1 MSNKITENIRI
12 KNMVCNSCIKVI
24 RNAFEKNE
32 ISIENI
38 YLGQA
43 KITYDKFKITK
54 QKIEKILL
62 DEGFELISDRET
74 HIVEEIKHAII
85 DLVHHMNNIDSVVRK
100 SEYLV
105 EKLGMSYQQISK
117 IFSKHE
123 NITLEKYT
131 ILQKIERIKALID
144 NDEYTL
150 SEIAYMM
157 DYSSVQHLSAQF
169 KTITNLTVTEYKN
182 RTNDE
187 IGMRKSI
194 SF

>member
-1 MSNKITENIRI
+1 MQNTITENIRI

-24 RNAFEKNE
+24 RNSFEKAE
-32 ISIENI
+32 ITVENI

-43 KITYDKFKITK
+43 KISYDKNKISK
-54 QKIEKILL
+54 AKIEKLLL
-62 DEGFELISDRET
+62 DDGFELISDRET

-85 DLVHHMNNIDSVVRK
+85 DLVHHMNNIDSIVRK

-169 KTITNLTVTEYKN
+169 KTITNVTVTEYKN

-194 SF
+194 NF

>member
-1 MSNKITENIRI
+1 MANNITENIRI
-12 KNMVCNSCIKVI
+12 KNMVCNSCVKVI

-32 ISIENI
+32 ISVENI
-38 YLGQA
+38 FLGQA
-43 KITYDKFKITK
+43 KITYDKFKISK
-54 QKIEKILL
+54 QNIEKILL

-144 NDEYTL
+144 NDDYTL

-169 KTITNLTVTEYKN
+169 KTITNVTVTEYKN

-194 SF
+194 NF

>member
-1 MSNKITENIRI
+1 MQNKITENIRI
-12 KNMVCNSCIKVI
+12 KNMVCNSCIKLI
-24 RNAFEKNE
+24 KLTFEKNE
-32 ISIENI
+32 IQVDKIF
-38 YLGQA
+38 LGQA
-43 KITYDKFKITK
+43 QITYDENKISK
-54 QKIEKILL
+54 NQIQLL
-62 DEGFELISDRET
+62 LQDDGFELISDRET
-74 HIVEEIKHAII
+74 HIVEEIKHAVI
-85 DLVHHMNNIDSVVRK
+85 DLVHHMNNIDSIVRK

-182 RTNDE
+182 RTIDE
-187 IGMRKSI
+187 TGMRKSI
-194 SF
+194 NF